1 MSYADKM
8 HRFAQETRQEE
19 HDRASKYMKGF
30 RAFAAN
36 VKSKPK
42 EQEPAAIID
51 PRISAAD
58 MADVLTEFRDSI
70 KPPEE
75 LTAALAAHEAAQKNQ
90 TSGFLATL
98 ARACGIRP
106 KKQN

>member
-30 RAFAAN
+30 RAFAEN

-42 EQEPAAIID
+42 EPAAIID
-51 PRISAAD
+51 PRISAAEC
-58 MADVLTEFRDSI
+58 AEVLTEFRDKI
-70 KPPEE
+70 KPPAE
-75 LTAALAAHEAAQKNQ
+75 LSAALAAHEAAQKNQ

-98 ARACGIRP
+98 AWACGRLRP
-106 KKQN
+106 KKKEN